1 MQNVQ
6 FTRQGVR
13 DLSFIPSVSRGRKID
28 VPVEFLDGNLPGSD
42 GDDDDDSGG
51 NDDDAE

>member
-13 DLSFIPSVSRGRKID
+13 DLSFIPSVSRGRKVD
-28 VPVEFLDGNLPGSD
+28 VPVEFLDGNLPES
-42 GDDDDDSGG
+42 DDDDGS
-51 NDDDAE
+51 DDTVGFDAE